1 MGDKLFADSEVFQKE
16 RPTKITDIQEQE
28 FYKEFAQGII
38 DGKWSSDDLESI
50 IQDVSDLSVH
60 ENGYELA
67 KSLESY
73 SCKASYDIDSEFV
86 EYLDCFSHR
95 KSGIL
100 TMNVRDW
107 VKAHNPQPRFEIGQ
121 KLLIEKPLHQRVMRS
136 GFIYVVGYFKD
147 EAKYIVNVDPAKN
160 GCGSLFTYEKVEV
173 NCAKTA

>member
-38 DGKWSSDDLESI
+38 DGKWSSDDLETI

-86 EYLDCFSHR
+86 DYLNDFRYR
-95 KSGIL
+95 KSEIL
-100 TMNVRDW
+100 TRNVRDW
-107 VKAHNPQPRFEIGQ
+107 VKAHNPQPKFEIGT
-121 KLLIEKPLHQRVMRS
+121 KLSIEKPLHQVVHKS
-136 GFIYVVGYFKD
+136 GIIYVVGYLKD
-147 EAKYIVNVDPAKN
+147 EAKYIVNIDPAKN
-160 GCGSLFTYEKVEV
+160 GCGSLFTYEKVED